1 MKWLSSLFN
10 SVDTAIS
17 KIPNDKEREKLRAN
31 FTKEI
36 MQIESQME
44 IAIMNE
50 ATLRYQKDLES
61 NSWLNKHIRAII
73 MIIYTALIVVL
84 PFFHLV
90 STEILDLYTTIAM
103 LVYGFYFGGKSFE
116 KSVELITLI
125 KRGKS

>member
-1 MKWLSSLFN
+1 MKWLTNLLG
-10 SVDTAIS
+10 SVNNAID
-17 KIPNDKEREKLRAN
+17 KIPSDKEREEIRAQ
-31 FTKEI
+31 FTKEL

-44 IAIMNE
+44 IAVMNE

-61 NSWLNKHIRAII
+61 ASWLNRHIRAII
-73 MIIYTALIVVL
+73 MLIYTLLIVIL
-84 PFFHLV
+84 PFFNIV
-90 STEILDLYTTIAM
+90 QPQVFELYTTIAM

>member
-17 KIPNDKEREKLRAN
+17 KIPNDKEREELRAN

-44 IAIMNE
+44 LAVMNE

-73 MIIYTALIVVL
+73 MIIYTMLIVVL
-84 PFFHLV
+84 PFFNLV
-90 STEILDLYTTIAM
+90 TPEILDLYTTIAM

-125 KRGKS
+125 KRGRS